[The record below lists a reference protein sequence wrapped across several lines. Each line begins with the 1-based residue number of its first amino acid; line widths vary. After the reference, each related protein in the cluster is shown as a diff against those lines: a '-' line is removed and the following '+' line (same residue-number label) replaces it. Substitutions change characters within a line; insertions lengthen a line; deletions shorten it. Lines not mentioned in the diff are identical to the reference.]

1 MPRFCACIPSSSRAQ
16 NTEENINY
24 EYVETHFSRA
34 TKKQNQVKK
43 SSRHAHTKL
52 SARVE
57 KTENKRTM
65 QEEEEEEEETE
76 TENEQQ
82 QLKEQFKDQGTT
94 NATTK
99 SEKKMGNCRVCEEQ
113 EGKYRCPKCLLISCS
128 LKCVNVHKEK
138 FNCDGK
144 RDRFQFVNLKEM
156 EDKHVTSDFR
166 FLEEATEVLDRAKRK
181 RISMMSTSGRSGVLI
196 GNNNNNNNNR
206 KRKRNNGNKKNKN
219 NKNNN
224 SFDKKS
230 GDPEVKNLV
239 VGVAPEAPAV

>member
-128 LKCVNVHKEK
+128 LQCVNVHKEK

-144 RDRFQFVNLKEM
+144 RDRFQYVNLKEM
-156 EDKHVTSDFR
+156 EDKHVTDFR

-224 SFDKKS
+224 SFDKKN
-230 GDPEVKNLV
+230 GDPEVKKLV
-239 VGVAPEAPAV
+239 VGIAPEAPAV

>member
-1 MPRFCACIPSSSRAQ
+1 M
-16 NTEENINY
+16 
-24 EYVETHFSRA
+24 
-34 TKKQNQVKK
+34 
-43 SSRHAHTKL
+43 
-52 SARVE
+52 E

-65 QEEEEEEEETE
+65 KEEEETE

-99 SEKKMGNCRVCEEQ
+99 NEKKMGNCRVCEEQ
-113 EGKYRCPKCLLISCS
+113 EGKYRCPKCLLITCS
-128 LKCVNVHKEK
+128 LQCVNVHKEK

-196 GNNNNNNNNR
+196 GNNNNNNNNNR
-206 KRKRNNGNKKNKN
+206 KRKRNNGNKKNK
-219 NKNNN
+219 
-224 SFDKKS
+224 KK
-230 GDPEVKNLV
+230 GDPEVKKLV

>member
-1 MPRFCACIPSSSRAQ
+1 M
-16 NTEENINY
+16 
-24 EYVETHFSRA
+24 
-34 TKKQNQVKK
+34 K
-43 SSRHAHTKL
+43 
-52 SARVE
+52 
-57 KTENKRTM
+57 
-65 QEEEEEEEETE
+65 EEEETE

-99 SEKKMGNCRVCEEQ
+99 NEKKMGNCRVCEEQ
-113 EGKYRCPKCLLISCS
+113 EGKYRCPKCLLITCS
-128 LKCVNVHKEK
+128 LQCVNVHKEK

-196 GNNNNNNNNR
+196 GNNNNNNNNNNKN
-206 KRKRNNGNKKNKN
+206 KRKRNSNNKKR
-219 NKNNN
+219 KNNN
-224 SFDKKS
+224 NNNNNSNVES
-230 GDPEVKNLV
+230 EPRVV
-239 VGVAPEAPAV
+239 VGVAPEAPAPEAPAVK

>member
-1 MPRFCACIPSSSRAQ
+1 M
-16 NTEENINY
+16 
-24 EYVETHFSRA
+24 
-34 TKKQNQVKK
+34 K
-43 SSRHAHTKL
+43 
-52 SARVE
+52 
-57 KTENKRTM
+57 
-65 QEEEEEEEETE
+65 EEEETE
-76 TENEQQ
+76 EAEDEQQ
-82 QLKEQFKDQGTT
+82 QLKEQLKDEGTT
-94 NATTK
+94 IATTK

-144 RDRFQFVNLKEM
+144 RDRFQFLNLKEM

-181 RISMMSTSGRSGVLI
+181 RISMMSTSGRSGVLN
-196 GNNNNNNNNR
+196 GNNNNNNNNNKNNNYR
-206 KRKRNNGNKKNKN
+206 KRKRNNGDKKNKN

>member
-1 MPRFCACIPSSSRAQ
+1 
-16 NTEENINY
+16 
-24 EYVETHFSRA
+24 
-34 TKKQNQVKK
+34 
-43 SSRHAHTKL
+43 
-52 SARVE
+52 VE

-65 QEEEEEEEETE
+65 QEEEEETE

-128 LKCVNVHKEK
+128 LQCVNVHKEK

-224 SFDKKS
+224 SFDKKN
-230 GDPEVKNLV
+230 GDPEVKKLV
-239 VGVAPEAPAV
+239 VGIAPEAPAV